1 VKSRWLLGDLDH
13 LLLRLLKSDRQ
24 LNLPEC
30 APSRLRTLIDF
41 LKLVQPGVRYEVVR
55 RDDPRPFVYELR
67 QSATALLDSA
77 ARFLRQRAGV
87 VGPAPRAGLAMIPT
101 AQTIPMVQGPPCL
114 KPKI

>member
-1 VKSRWLLGDLDH
+1 
-13 LLLRLLKSDRQ
+13 LRLFTSDRQ

-41 LKLVQPGVRYEVVR
+41 LNPVQPDVRYEIVR

-77 ARFLRQRAGV
+77 ARFLRQRAGLV
-87 VGPAPRAGLAMIPT
+87 DPAPRAGLAMVPT
-101 AQTIPMVQGPPCL
+101 SQMIPMVQGPPCL